1 MASSNMVPFQVPMLT
16 KSNYDNW
23 SIKMKALLGSQDV
36 WEMIEKG
43 YIEPQEGAT
52 LSQAQRDS
60 LKDSRKRDKK
70 ALYLI
75 YQGLDEDAFE
85 KISEATTAKEAWEKL
100 QTSYKGAEPVKKVR
114 LQTLRSEF
122 ETLHMKDVESISDYF
137 SRVLAVTNQLKR
149 NGEKIDDVKIMEKI
163 LRSLDSK
170 FDHIVTVIE
179 ETKNLEAMTIE
190 QLLGSLQ
197 AYEEKQKKKQG
208 VGEQLLKTQL
218 NSKEKEEDFGNT
230 RGRGGYRGRGRGR
243 GSGRVGFNN
252 NYAQEDRR
260 EGSTRGRGRGGSQ
273 PRRDK
278 SQIKCYNCQRYGHYA
293 SECRVPKR
301 RIEEKANY
309 VEKISHEDG
318 TLLMVRTNRVGE
330 QENTWYLDSGASNH
344 MCGKRNLFVELDES
358 VNGDVSFGDESKAPV
373 KGKGKILIRLKDG
386 RHEFIS
392 NVFYVPNMKNNILS
406 LGQLLEKGYD
416 VHLKNN
422 TLSLRDNQNKL
433 IAKVPMSRNRMF
445 LLNIQH
451 DIAKC
456 FKACYKDASWL
467 WHLRFG
473 HLNFGSLELLYKK
486 EMVKGLPSISQPDQ
500 LCEGCLLG
508 KQCRKSFPKEAS
520 SRTNK
525 PLELI
530 HTDVC
535 GPLKPSSLGKNNY
548 FLLFIDDF
556 SRKTWVYFLKQ
567 KSEVFEVFK
576 KFKASVE
583 KESGCKIKAMRSDR
597 GGEFTSKEFL
607 EFCDHNGI
615 RRPLTV
621 PRSPQQNGVAER
633 KNRTILNMARSM
645 LKSKKMPKEFWA
657 EAVATAVYLSNRS
670 PTRSIWGKTPQE
682 AWSGRKPGISHLR
695 VFGSI
700 AYAHIHDHKRS
711 KLDDKSEKLIL
722 IGYDSNSKGY
732 KLYNPNS
739 GKTIISRDVEFNEEE
754 EWNWSL
760 HDENYNF
767 FPNLVE
773 DEEVEQPMMEQER
786 EETITPP
793 PSNMRTDD

>member
-318 TLLMVRTNRVGE
+318 TLLMVRTNSVGE

-607 EFCDHNGI
+607 EFVI
-615 RRPLTV
+615 IM
-621 PRSPQQNGVAER
+621 E
-633 KNRTILNMARSM
+633 
-645 LKSKKMPKEFWA
+645 
-657 EAVATAVYLSNRS
+657 
-670 PTRSIWGKTPQE
+670 
-682 AWSGRKPGISHLR
+682 
-695 VFGSI
+695 
-700 AYAHIHDHKRS
+700 
-711 KLDDKSEKLIL
+711 SEDL
-722 IGYDSNSKGY
+722 
-732 KLYNPNS
+732 
-739 GKTIISRDVEFNEEE
+739 
-754 EWNWSL
+754 
-760 HDENYNF
+760 
-767 FPNLVE
+767 
-773 DEEVEQPMMEQER
+773 
-786 EETITPP
+786 
-793 PSNMRTDD
+793 

>member
-1 MASSNMVPFQVPMLT
+1 
-16 KSNYDNW
+16 
-23 SIKMKALLGSQDV
+23 MKALLGSQDV
-36 WEMIEKG
+36 WEIVEKG
-43 YIEPQEGAT
+43 YNEPQEGAT

-122 ETLHMKDVESISDYF
+122 ETLHMKDAESISDYF

-278 SQIKCYNCQRYGHYA
+278 SQIKCYNCQRFGHYA
-293 SECRVPKR
+293 SDCRVPKR
-301 RIEEKANY
+301 RIEEKANF
-309 VEKISHEDG
+309 VEEISHEDG
-318 TLLMVRTNRVGE
+318 TLLMVRTNSVGE

-358 VNGDVSFGDESKAPV
+358 VNGNVSFGDESKAPV

-392 NVFYVPNMKNNILS
+392 NVYYVPNMKNNILS

-433 IAKVPMSRNRMF
+433 IAKVPMARNRMF

-456 FKACYKDASWL
+456 LKACYKDASWL

-473 HLNFGSLELLYKK
+473 HLYFGSLELLHKK
-486 EMVKGLPSISQPDQ
+486 EMVKGLPSINQPDQ

-520 SRTNK
+520 SRANK

-567 KSEVFEVFK
+567 K
-576 KFKASVE
+576 
-583 KESGCKIKAMRSDR
+583 I
-597 GGEFTSKEFL
+597 GG
-607 EFCDHNGI
+607 
-615 RRPLTV
+615 V
-621 PRSPQQNGVAER
+621 
-633 KNRTILNMARSM
+633 
-645 LKSKKMPKEFWA
+645 
-657 EAVATAVYLSNRS
+657 
-670 PTRSIWGKTPQE
+670 
-682 AWSGRKPGISHLR
+682 
-695 VFGSI
+695 
-700 AYAHIHDHKRS
+700 
-711 KLDDKSEKLIL
+711 
-722 IGYDSNSKGY
+722 
-732 KLYNPNS
+732 
-739 GKTIISRDVEFNEEE
+739 
-754 EWNWSL
+754 
-760 HDENYNF
+760 
-767 FPNLVE
+767 
-773 DEEVEQPMMEQER
+773 
-786 EETITPP
+786 
-793 PSNMRTDD
+793 